1 MKPIIINITDEGV
14 HIPMELLKTNG
25 FAQVLVVNKS
35 SLVPTIEPT
44 NPATLAPIMRH
55 TPTPSPTTT
64 PEVPCDYSPTLTPAV
79 ENKPKRKRKTTTPEL
94 VSTPMPATT
103 PEPTQSTLKKVV
115 NEYLGKKK

>member
-35 SLVPTIEPT
+35 SLAPTVEPT
-44 NPATLAPIMRH
+44 NPAT
-55 TPTPSPTTT
+55 
-64 PEVPCDYSPTLTPAV
+64 PTLTPAV

>member
-35 SLVPTIEPT
+35 SL
-44 NPATLAPIMRH
+44 AL
-55 TPTPSPTTT
+55 TPTP
-64 PEVPCDYSPTLTPAV
+64 VV
-79 ENKPKRKRKTTTPEL
+79 EDKPKRKKTTTPKL